1 MQSANGASWNGLVA
15 MCPLVRAAH
24 LPPWLRVLR
33 VDEAALLAPSREPR
47 QVCERV
53 QP

>member
-24 LPPWLRVLR
+24 LPPWLRVLAR
-33 VDEAALLAPSREPR
+33 RRSGIARTKPR
-47 QVCERV
+47 AKASL
-53 QP
+53 